1 MNILKQKKGDKYMI
15 QFRKQR
21 KKPSQKKKETK
32 KIKRSQQVAPDFV
45 STNRKAAQDLT

>member
-21 KKPSQKKKETK
+21 KKPSQKKETK

-45 STNRKAAQDLT
+45 STNQKAAQNLT